1 MKFRQYSL
9 RFFFFFFLFT
19 YFYCILDF
27 FKNKVMSDVGIKAR
41 ASLNFTFPPTS
52 SPPKPPA
59 PTPFVF
65 PNLFSVNK
73 EFNPRALVQIPGSL
87 TLALPLLLPPIP
99 GMGKHHSLNAQESPD
114 RWQTQKERPH
124 HQGKGLSTTIPIPDL
139 PGGAW
144 KHSKVLR
151 QTQQGVGSQV
161 LCHGEQGHPKL
172 GT

>member
-59 PTPFVF
+59 PTPLCSQICSQWIKNLIPEPLYKSQALF
-65 PNLFSVNK
+65 P
-73 EFNPRALVQIPGSL
+73 
-87 TLALPLLLPPIP
+87 
-99 GMGKHHSLNAQESPD
+99 
-114 RWQTQKERPH
+114 
-124 HQGKGLSTTIPIPDL
+124 
-139 PGGAW
+139 
-144 KHSKVLR
+144 
-151 QTQQGVGSQV
+151 
-161 LCHGEQGHPKL
+161 
-172 GT
+172 